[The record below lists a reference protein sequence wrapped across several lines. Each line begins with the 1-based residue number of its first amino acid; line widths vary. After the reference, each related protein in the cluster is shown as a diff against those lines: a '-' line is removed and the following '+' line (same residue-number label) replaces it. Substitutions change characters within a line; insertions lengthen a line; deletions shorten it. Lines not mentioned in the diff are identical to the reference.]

1 MRYVIDIDGTI
12 CTSSNG
18 NYTLAKPLKKRIK
31 KINLLYD
38 NGNDII
44 LYTARGMN
52 TFNGDYQK
60 TYDKYYIF
68 TQNQLKNWGVKY
80 HQLILG
86 KPSGDIYIDDKG
98 VNAYDFFK

>member
-52 TFNGDYQK
+52 TFNGD
-60 TYDKYYIF
+60 
-68 TQNQLKNWGVKY
+68 
-80 HQLILG
+80 
-86 KPSGDIYIDDKG
+86 
-98 VNAYDFFK
+98 